1 MSYQYFL
8 LFSQKDLRSFSHDIY
23 IHTSSDFF
31 HRVFK
36 ELFRLIT
43 RPQEDQI
50 DYRTTRRRKLIK
62 GECYEEI
69 RINDQ
74 FMYYLIRLVVRRL
87 PFTKGSIH
95 EGTIPK
101 GHVPSPSLGLVYK
114 QWSLS
119 IKNSI
124 IPFTLLLTVCMSH
137 FQDFNYTLAVSSASI

>member
-1 MSYQYFL
+1 LVVVYYGVSPYFSIVFEGVLPSISELLWFFPQGFPKILLTFFLKGFWRSYIYRIS
-8 LFSQKDLRSFSHDIY
+8 LFFPYGFQGVI
-23 IHTSSDFF
+23 
-31 HRVFK
+31 
-36 ELFRLIT
+36 RLIT

-114 QWSLS
+114 Q
-119 IKNSI
+119 
-124 IPFTLLLTVCMSH
+124 
-137 FQDFNYTLAVSSASI
+137 